1 VLFRRITLSAFL
13 AEPEPD
19 RAYMG
24 EEMPVV
30 RALAEGAPTNNDT
43 QALPPVI
50 GVDLGGTQIRTAVLR
65 GAKLLSRVASLTGE
79 DTAPEHMIPRIFNAV
94 QQALDQA
101 QTTLD
106 QVAGIGIAA
115 PGPLDN
121 RTGTIYAPPNIP
133 RWDRVPLRDIF
144 EKHFSPVGD
153 ASQKISIFVE
163 NDANAAGLGEYMF
176 GAGRGC
182 LHMVYLTIST
192 GIGGGV
198 IVDGKIVE
206 GAHGM
211 AGELG
216 HMTIDLHAGRCRCG
230 NYGCLEYL
238 ASGTAMARYAHEAIA
253 AGQGAELLEFARAL
267 QHTGSPVS
275 PADEA
280 TEHEYANHPGD
291 VESVRITA
299 HIVSQAAEAGIPL
312 ARTIITNAAEAIGVG
327 LVNVIHIFNP
337 ELIILGGGI
346 TQMGPMLMEP
356 ALRIVQERAMKMPR
370 DAVRILLAESGANV
384 GLVGAGALVY
394 YYARHGRP

>member
-1 VLFRRITLSAFL
+1 MSQ
-13 AEPEPD
+13 
-19 RAYMG
+19 
-24 EEMPVV
+24 EMPVI
-30 RALAEGAPTNNDT
+30 RAPSASALTNNDT
-43 QALPPVI
+43 QALPLVV

-65 GAKLLSRVASLTGE
+65 GAELLSRVALLTGE
-79 DTAPEHMIPRIFNAV
+79 DSAPERMIPRIFNAI

-101 QTTLD
+101 QTTLN
-106 QVAGIGIAA
+106 QVAGIGISA

-121 RTGTIYAPPNIP
+121 RTGIIYAPPNLP
-133 RWDRVPLRDIF
+133 GWDRVPLRDIF
-144 EKHFSPVGD
+144 EKHFSPAGD
-153 ASQKISIFVE
+153 TSQKIPIFVE

-198 IVDGKIVE
+198 IVDGKILE
-206 GAHGM
+206 GVHGM
-211 AGELG
+211 AAELG
-216 HMTIDLHAGRCRCG
+216 HMTIDLHGGRCRCG

-267 QHTGSPVS
+267 QHTGSSAS

-280 TEHEYANHPGD
+280 IEHEYANHPGD

-337 ELIILGGGI
+337 ELIILGGGM
-346 TQMGPMLMEP
+346 TEMGPMLMEP

-370 DAVRILLAESGANV
+370 DAVRILLAELGANV
-384 GLVGAGALVY
+384 GLVGAGTLVY